1 MAITVN
7 TSNPRALLN
16 AIRKAIDEKKV
27 ETWEYDKDGDFTHKP
42 EQWHNA
48 AWLRPVVGN
57 GVLQFGLL
65 GPQNKPMTKLIYGV
79 YHGRF
84 IEMLLT
90 HFDND
95 FTLASAKA
103 QQQSGLDNFTPG

>member
-1 MAITVN
+1 MALTVN

-16 AIRKAIDEKKV
+16 GIRKAIDDKKV

-42 EQWHNA
+42 EQWRNA

-65 GPQNKPMTKLIYGV
+65 GPQNKGMTKLIYGV

-84 IEMLLT
+84 IEMMLT

-95 FTLASAKA
+95 FSSASATA
-103 QQQSGLDNFTPG
+103 QDQSGLDHFTRG